1 PSQHTCSDGRVPR
14 LPRAFLSPLPS
25 FFYRARRPP
34 RSTLFPYTTL
44 FRSLDGGGIVF
55 SLRHVG
61 HRVGCRRRGAAGCA
75 PQERDDL
82 GAGDR
87 KSTRLNSSHVSISY
101 AVFCLK
107 KKTSITERAIGQGR
121 VDAAR
126 GQTR

>member
-44 FRSLDGGGIVF
+44 FRSLAGGGIVF

-61 HRVGCRRRGAAGCA
+61 HRVGCRRRGAAGGA

-82 GAGDR
+82 GAGAGLVRGEGGGAGAVGDALVHR
-87 KSTRLNSSHVSISY
+87 PDHGVIVIGVVGHVPEEG
-101 AVFCLK
+101 AELAG
-107 KKTSITERAIGQGR
+107 E
-121 VDAAR
+121 
-126 GQTR
+126 